1 MSILFLDRG
10 LSASTRNSKTK
21 LAQYAYLYVAPT
33 RHCGLGLFTARSW
46 AAGSVLLRVEDPHYQ
61 ATARPYAQLFA
72 SGYTYSELFQ
82 VGMDLFIPPYGA
94 LDDFTNHSCEP
105 NCGLRVGISGFV
117 MIALENIAAHQE
129 LTYDYST
136 HQEHPQDYMVC
147 NCGTPSCRRVIGSF
161 SSLSPELRRYYLQLD
176 VVAGFAKIAATR
188 AAAG

>member
-1 MSILFLDRG
+1 
-10 LSASTRNSKTK
+10 
-21 LAQYAYLYVAPT
+21 
-33 RHCGLGLFTARSW
+33 
-46 AAGSVLLRVEDPHYQ
+46 
-61 ATARPYAQLFA
+61 
-72 SGYTYSELFQ
+72 
-82 VGMDLFIPPYGA
+82 MDLFIPPYGA

-105 NCGLRVGISGFV
+105 NCGLRVGISGFT

-147 NCGTPSCRRVIGSF
+147 NCGAPSCRRVIGSF

-176 VVAGFAKIAATR
+176 VVAGFAKIAASR